1 MTHEG
6 REMVRRKRSGSRW
19 LFGLVLSLM
28 MVFSTFSATAYA
40 DEPGQ
45 QQNGQLG
52 QQGNNDQNQ
61 NEKKGWQPGGGGHGG
76 QDVHGSRYDHIDVKV
91 DGKYTVTVDGVEYT
105 LAGKLEAKS
114 IKVSVGS
121 STYDFSRYDVTER
134 SEDGLE
140 YDIKVNN
147 LKARNIEWVSDSDFH
162 MKNVKVSATM
172 LFSITS
178 VPDDL
183 KDILKTKTV
192 GGDTY
197 YYVDITDLQ
206 YTGVQE
212 CTGGNGMRS
221 KGKTGIPTGLDLYIT
236 AEDLNPYITKGKLA
250 IEKIIVDE
258 SGEVINDSA
267 EFTFRVKGD
276 VDPAYENTV
285 KVRGGETVVLTELKP
300 GSYTITEEQC
310 EGYQIRSIDDEATTE
325 YSKDYTV
332 VTKEDSNIPVAQFTN
347 TKLKD
352 KTAVNIKKTA
362 SGLEDSARYP
372 NPTVSIA
379 AADSAGNPGEVIW
392 SGQLDANGDTLYL
405 SKYLEAGTYKVTESG
420 ADVDGYDCTA
430 LVTVNGTKAEDG
442 KFTVTEEQKGQS
454 LALVVSNTYA
464 GKAEKID
471 IPVKK
476 EWKGVAE
483 DSGKIPE
490 KITVN
495 LLANGEKVDSKV
507 LTEADGWTAT
517 FTEKDSKDKDGNPIT
532 YTVKEEAVDGFDTA
546 YTEPTGEEKS
556 WIVTN
561 TYKPDSVKVT
571 LEAVKKLDGKN
582 PTTGKFSFEL
592 KAGDEVVQT
601 KENVDGKVTFDALS
615 FDKEGTYTYTI
626 SEKAGNDASIKY
638 DDSVY
643 TVTVKVSKGEDYTAE
658 VTYTKDGKKYTVPE
672 FNNTTRKE
680 RVLVINKTVS
690 GNAASTSQEFCFKAK
705 LTVDGDLIGNYE
717 FKLKHGQSKSITLP
731 SDGTI
736 AFEVTES
743 DCDGYTAYVKVGDAS
758 EAAGTVA
765 KGEITEDKS
774 VSVSFRNDKSKKEEE
789 KKVTPPSGGGETTPE
804 ESVPIT
810 NTTNVAVG
818 KVWLDSNNQDGIRP
832 ASVTVQLYRNGE
844 AYGNPVTLSDANEW
858 WYRWDHLDAASSW
871 TVDELNVAE
880 GYTKTI
886 SKNAVNAWVITNA
899 HTPETV
905 VPAQISDTT
914 VTPTQT
920 PARGA
925 GTGDE
930 SHTMLWLVLMLA
942 SGAGVV
948 TAVLVRRKL
957 RRR

>member
-1 MTHEG
+1 M
-6 REMVRRKRSGSRW
+6 RRKRSGSRW
-19 LFGLVLSLM
+19 LLSLVLSLM

-40 DEPGQ
+40 AM
-45 QQNGQLG
+45 
-52 QQGNNDQNQ
+52 
-61 NEKKGWQPGGGGHGG
+61 PGGGQYGGG
-76 QDVHGSRYDHIDVKV
+76 QGGQGGQGGPGGQGGSDGYGRNYDHIDVKV
-91 DGKYTVTVDGVEYT
+91 DGEYTVTVDGDKYT
-105 LAGKLEAKS
+105 LNGELEAKS
-114 IKVSVGS
+114 IKVSVGN
-121 STYDFSRYDVTER
+121 STYDFGGYYVKKQKEGDHQ
-134 SEDGLE
+134 E
-140 YDIKVNN
+140 YEIKDDLSPNSIV
-147 LKARNIEWVSDSDFH
+147 WTSDWH
-162 MKNVKVSATM
+162 MSNVKVSARM
-172 LFSITS
+172 LFEQ
-178 VPDDL
+178 VPEAL
-183 KDILKTKTV
+183 EDILDTETIGGKT
-192 GGDTY
+192 Y
-197 YYVDITDLQ
+197 WYVDITELQ

-212 CTGGNGMRS
+212 CTGGHGMRS
-221 KGKTGIPTGLDLYIT
+221 EGHTGTPTGLDLYIT
-236 AEDLNPYITKGKLA
+236 AENVSPYITKGRLA

-258 SGEVINDSA
+258 NGNVINDSEINDSA
-267 EFTFRVKGD
+267 EFTFHVKGD

-285 KVRGGETVVLTELKP
+285 TVRGGETKVLTELKP
-300 GSYTITEEQC
+300 GSYTITEEQS
-310 EGYQIRSIDDEATTE
+310 EGYQIRSIDGEATTE

-347 TKLKD
+347 TKLTD

-362 SGLEDSARYP
+362 GGLEDDASYP

-379 AADSAGNPGEVIW
+379 AVDSDGNPGEVIW

-405 SKYLEAGTYKVTESG
+405 SKYLEAGNYVVTESG

-430 LVTVNGTKAEDG
+430 LVTVNGTEAADG

-483 DSGKIPE
+483 DSDKIPE
-490 KITVN
+490 EITVN
-495 LLANGEKVDSKV
+495 LLANGDKVDSKV
-507 LTEADGWTAT
+507 LTKESGWAAT
-517 FTEKDSKDKDGNPIT
+517 FTEKDSKDAAGKLIT
-532 YTVKEEAVDGFDTA
+532 YTVKEEAVDGFDTTYA
-546 YTEPTGEEKS
+546 EPTSEEKS

-592 KAGDEVVQT
+592 KDGDEVVQT

-615 FDKEGTYTYTI
+615 FGKEGTYTYTI
-626 SEKAGNDASIKY
+626 SEKAGTDASIKY

-643 TVTVKVSKGEDYTAE
+643 TVTVTVSKGEDYTAE

-690 GNAASTSQEFCFKAK
+690 GNAASTSQEFSFKAK

-758 EAAGTVA
+758 EAAGAVA
-765 KGEITEDKS
+765 KGEIAEDKS

-905 VPAQISDTT
+905 VPTQTSDTT

>member
-1 MTHEG
+1 M
-6 REMVRRKRSGSRW
+6 RRKRSGSRW
-19 LFGLVLSLM
+19 LLSLVLSLM

-61 NEKKGWQPGGGGHGG
+61 NEKKGWQPGDWGHGDR
-76 QDVHGSRYDHIDVKV
+76 DVHGSGYDHIDVKV
-91 DGKYTVTVDGVEYT
+91 DGKYTVSVDGVEHT
-105 LAGKLEAKS
+105 LDGKLEKKS
-114 IKVSVGS
+114 IKVSVGN
-121 STYDFSRYDVTER
+121 STYDFESYNVEDQ
-134 SEDGLE
+134 SEGSHQE
-140 YDIKVNN
+140 YEIKVND
-147 LKARNIEWVSDSDFH
+147 LKASNIEWGSDSDFH
-162 MKNVKVSATM
+162 MNNVKVSATM
-172 LFSITS
+172 LFTSTS
-178 VPDDL
+178 VPEAL
-183 KDILKTKTV
+183 KDILKTKTID
-192 GGDTY
+192 GTTY
-197 YYVDITDLQ
+197 YYVDITELQ

-212 CTGGNGMRS
+212 CTGNRGMRS
-221 KGKTGIPTGLDLYIT
+221 EGHTGTPTGLDLYIT
-236 AEDLNPYITKGKLA
+236 AKDLTPYITKGKLA

-258 SGEVINDSA
+258 SDEVINDSA
-267 EFTFRVKGD
+267 EFTFHVKGD

-285 KVRGGETVVLTELKP
+285 TVRGGETKVLTELKP
-300 GSYTITEEQC
+300 GSYTITEVQRD
-310 EGYQIRSIDDEATTE
+310 GYQIRSIDDEETTD

-332 VTKEDSNIPVAQFTN
+332 VIKQESDIPVAQFTN

-362 SGLEDSARYP
+362 SGLEVDANYP
-372 NPTVSIA
+372 NPTVSITA
-379 AADSAGNPGEVIW
+379 EDSGEVVW
-392 SGQLDANGDTLYL
+392 SGELTANGDTLYL
-405 SKYLEAGTYKVTESG
+405 SKYLEAGNYKVTESG

-430 LVTVNGTKAEDG
+430 LVTVNGTEAADG

-454 LALVVSNTYA
+454 LALVVSNTYV

-483 DSGKIPE
+483 DSDKIPE

-495 LLANGEKVDSKV
+495 LLANDEKVDSKV
-507 LTEADGWTAT
+507 LKKADGWIAT
-517 FTEKDSKDKDGNPIT
+517 FKDKDSKDEAGNPIT
-532 YTVKEEAVDGFDTA
+532 YKVEEEAVAGFDTTYA
-546 YTEPTGEEKS
+546 EPTSEEKS

-592 KAGDEVVQT
+592 KDGDKVVQT

-626 SEKAGNDASIKY
+626 SEKAGTDASIKY

-690 GNAASTSQEFCFKAK
+690 GNAASTSQEFSFKAK

-758 EAAGTVA
+758 EAAGAVA
-765 KGEITEDKS
+765 KGEIAEDKS

-905 VPAQISDTT
+905 VPVQTSDTT

>member
-1 MTHEG
+1 M
-6 REMVRRKRSGSRW
+6 RRKRSGSRW
-19 LFGLVLSLM
+19 LLSLVLSLM

-61 NEKKGWQPGGGGHGG
+61 NEKKGWQPSDGGHGDR
-76 QDVHGSRYDHIDVKV
+76 DVHGSGYNHIDVKV
-91 DGKYTVTVDGVEYT
+91 DGKYTVSVDGVEHT
-105 LAGKLEAKS
+105 LDGKLEKKS
-114 IKVSVGS
+114 IKVSVGN
-121 STYDFSRYDVTER
+121 STYDFESYNVEDQ
-134 SEDGLE
+134 SEGSHQE
-140 YDIKVNN
+140 YEIKVND
-147 LKARNIEWVSDSDFH
+147 LKASNIEWGSDSDFH
-162 MKNVKVSATM
+162 MNNVKVSATM
-172 LFSITS
+172 LFTSTS
-178 VPDDL
+178 VPEAL
-183 KDILKTKTV
+183 KDILKTKTID
-192 GGDTY
+192 GTTY

-212 CTGGNGMRS
+212 CTGNRGMRS
-221 KGKTGIPTGLDLYIT
+221 EGHTGTPTGLDLYIT
-236 AEDLNPYITKGKLA
+236 AKDLTPYITKGKLA

-258 SGEVINDSA
+258 SGKEINDGA
-267 EFTFRVKGD
+267 EFTFHVKGD
-276 VDPAYENTV
+276 VDPTYENTV
-285 KVRGGETVVLTELKP
+285 TVRGGETKVLTELKP
-300 GSYTITEEQC
+300 GSYTITEVQRD
-310 EGYQIRSIDDEATTE
+310 GYQIRSIDDEATTE

-347 TKLKD
+347 TKLTD

-362 SGLEDSARYP
+362 SGLEDGAAYP

-379 AADSAGNPGEVIW
+379 AVDSDGNPKEVIW
-392 SGQLDANGDTLYL
+392 AGQLDANGDTLYL
-405 SKYLEAGTYKVTESG
+405 SKYLEAGNYKVTESG

-430 LVTVNGTKAEDG
+430 LVTVNGTEATDG

-454 LALVVSNTYA
+454 LALVVSNTYV

-483 DSGKIPE
+483 DSDKIPE

-495 LLANGEKVDSKV
+495 LLANGKKVDSAD
-507 LTEADGWTAT
+507 LTKSDSWAAT
-517 FTEKDSKDKDGNPIT
+517 FTGKDQKDKDGNPIT
-532 YTVKEEAVDGFDTA
+532 YTVEEEAVAGFDTTYA
-546 YTEPTGEEKS
+546 EPTSEEKS

-592 KAGDEVVQT
+592 KDGDKVVQT

-626 SEKAGNDASIKY
+626 SEKAGTDASIKY

-690 GNAASTSQEFCFKAK
+690 GNAASTSQEFSFKAK
-705 LTVDGDLIGNYE
+705 LTVDGDLIYNYE

-758 EAAGTVA
+758 EAAGAVA
-765 KGEITEDKS
+765 RGEIAEDKS

-905 VPAQISDTT
+905 VPAQTSDTT